1 MSERLRREDG
11 FTLPEL
17 LVTLLIAVIVSF
29 AAFSLIEFSMKR
41 TAEVDRRVD
50 ATQRGRGIMD
60 TVTRELRSQ
69 VCLDHNTAAMATR
82 GGDITNDSNA
92 TFYADFTDG
101 TDQTKPPA
109 DLHRLSYDAATK
121 RITDMTYKTSWDKST
136 NPWTAV
142 APAAPTSTRVIASEV
157 VQDGATPIFTYWAYD
172 TAAIPS
178 PSVQLLP
185 AGAGG
190 LALADLARVARID
203 ITFRA
208 LPTHKDPR
216 VDPDPNKPRGSVVMQ
231 DQVYVRAADPND
243 DAPTPSCA

>member
-17 LVTLLIAVIVSF
+17 LIALSIALIVSF
-29 AAFSLIEFSMKR
+29 AAFSLIEFSIKR
-41 TAEVDRRVD
+41 AGEVDQRVD
-50 ATQRGRGIMD
+50 ATQRGRAIMD
-60 TVTRELRSQ
+60 TITRELRSQ

-82 GGDITNDSNA
+82 GGDITNDSTA

-101 TDQTKPPA
+101 ADQSKPPA
-109 DLHRLSYDAATK
+109 DLHKLSYDSVTR
-121 RITDMTYKTSWDKST
+121 RITDTTYKTSWNKAT

-142 APAAPTSTRVIASEV
+142 APAAPTSTRVIASDV
-157 VQDGATPIFTYWAYD
+157 VQNGSTPIFTYWAYNTD
-172 TAAIPS
+172 TVPS
-178 PSVQLLP
+178 PNVRLWP

-190 LALADLARVARID
+190 LPLADLARVARVD

-208 LPTHKDPR
+208 LPTR
-216 VDPDPNKPRGSVVMQ
+216 GDPNQTRMTVVLQ

-243 DAPTPSCA
+243 EAPTPTCA